1 MTDFLSSIASVT
13 MIAYVNMLCGFI
25 FIKMYAIFKILDS

>member
-13 MIAYVNMLCGFI
+13 MIAYVNILCG